1 MDFRDS
7 PEEAA
12 FRSSV
17 HSFIERELPP
27 DLRGGSSD
35 EDAEGR
41 FGGWLDKLR
50 ERHWIAPAWPTEYGG
65 GGASIT
71 EQFILNEEMAR
82 ARAPRPSGV
91 AIGFVG
97 PTIITYGTDEQ
108 KAQFLPGILRGDQW
122 CQGFSEPG
130 AGSDLASLQT
140 RAERDGDEYVVN
152 GQKIW
157 TSLAHRAQWMI
168 MLARTDRDAPKHRGI
183 SSFIV
188 DMTMPGISVRPLDNM
203 AGTHEFNEVFFDNV
217 RVPAHMR
224 IGEENRGWYVG
235 MTTLEFERSHIAAA
249 VGLERNVTDL
259 VAALR
264 ERECAHEAGPSA
276 RMEVADRCIEIN
288 VARLMAYNVFSMQKN
303 RRPIEHEASTTKLYV
318 TELTQRVF
326 RTGVKL
332 LGAYGLLRA
341 DELKRM
347 GQPLRYVPGQY
358 LYSVQQTIAGGTSEI
373 VRGVVATRSLGLPRS

>member
-1 MDFRDS
+1 MEFRDS

-12 FRSSV
+12 FRSDV
-17 HSFIERELPP
+17 RSFIGKELPP
-27 DLRGGSSD
+27 GLHGGSSD

-41 FGGWLDKLR
+41 FDGWLQKLR
-50 ERHWIAPAWPTEYGG
+50 ERQWIAPAWPKEYGG
-65 GGASIT
+65 GGASIS

-97 PTIITYGTDEQ
+97 PTIITYGSDEQ
-108 KAQFLPGILRGDQW
+108 KARFLPGILEGDQW

-140 RAERDGDEYVVN
+140 HAERDGDEYVVN

-157 TSLAHRAQWMI
+157 TSLAHRARWMI
-168 MLARTDRDAPKHRGI
+168 MLARSDRDAPKHRGI
-183 SSFIV
+183 SCFIV
-188 DMTMPGISVRPLDNM
+188 DMRTPGITVRPLQNM

-217 RVPAHMR
+217 RVPVSMR
-224 IGEENRGWYVG
+224 IGEEHRGWYVG
-235 MTTLEFERSHIAAA
+235 MTTLEFERSHIGAA

-259 VAALR
+259 VAAVR
-264 ERECAHEAGPSA
+264 EQSGA
-276 RMEVADRCIEIN
+276 RPVGASVRAEVADRCIEIG
-288 VARLMAYNVFSMQKN
+288 VATLMSQNVFSLQKN
-303 RRPIEHEASTTKLYV
+303 RMPITHQASTTKLYV

-326 RTGVKL
+326 RTGMKV
-332 LGAYGLLRA
+332 LGMYGNLRA
-341 DELKRM
+341 DDLKRLE
-347 GQPLRYVPGQY
+347 QPLRYVPGQY

>member
-1 MDFRDS
+1 MQFQDS
-7 PEEAA
+7 PEEAS
-12 FRSSV
+12 FRAGV
-17 HSFIERELPP
+17 RGFIERELPA

-41 FGGWLDKLR
+41 FQGWLAQLR
-50 ERHWIAPAWPTEYGG
+50 SRGWIAPAWPREYGG
-65 GGASIT
+65 GGAPIAD
-71 EQFILNEEMAR
+71 QFILNEEMAQ

-97 PTIITYGTDEQ
+97 PTIITYGTHEQ
-108 KAQFLPGILRGDQW
+108 KQRFLPGILEGDQW

-140 RAERDGDEYVVN
+140 RAERHGDEYLVN

-157 TSLAHRAQWMI
+157 TSLAHRARWMI

-183 SSFIV
+183 SCFIV
-188 DMTMPGISVRPLDNM
+188 DMQSPGISVRPLENM

-217 RVPAHMR
+217 RVPVDMR
-224 IGEENRGWYVG
+224 IGDENRGWYVG

-249 VGLERNVTDL
+249 VGLERNVSDL
-259 VAALR
+259 VEAAR
-264 ERECAHEAGPSA
+264 ELHPNRPPGEAA
-276 RMEVADRCIEIN
+276 RIEVAERHVEIN
-288 VARLMAYNVFSMQKN
+288 VAKLMSYNVFSMQKN
-303 RRPIEHEASTTKLYV
+303 RRPIEHEASTTKLFV

-332 LGAYGLLRA
+332 LGAYGILRA
-341 DELKRM
+341 DDLKRL

>member
-1 MDFRDS
+1 MEFRDS
-7 PEEAA
+7 LEEAD

-17 HSFIERELPP
+17 RSFIDRELPP

-50 ERHWIAPAWPTEYGG
+50 ERQWIAPAWPREYGG

-108 KAQFLPGILRGDQW
+108 KSLFLPGILRGDQW

-183 SSFIV
+183 SCFIV
-188 DMTMPGISVRPLDNM
+188 DMQTPGISVRPLENM

-217 RVPAHMR
+217 RVPADMR

-235 MTTLEFERSHIAAA
+235 MTTLEFERSHIGAA
-249 VGLERNVTDL
+249 VGLERNVSDL

-264 ERECAHEAGPSA
+264 ERQCTHVPSA
-276 RMEVADRCIEIN
+276 SARLEVTDRCIEIN

-303 RRPIEHEASTTKLYV
+303 RRPIEHEASTTKLFV

-326 RTGVKL
+326 RTGIKL

-347 GQPLRYVPGQY
+347 DEPLRYVPGQY

>member
-12 FRSSV
+12 FRASV
-17 HSFIERELPP
+17 RSFIGRELPP

-41 FGGWLDKLR
+41 FVGWLDKLR
-50 ERHWIAPAWPTEYGG
+50 ARHWIAPAWPREYGG
-65 GGASIT
+65 GGASIV
-71 EQFILNEEMAR
+71 EQFVLNEEMAR

-108 KAQFLPGILRGDQW
+108 KERFLPGILSGDQW

-140 RAERDGDEYVVN
+140 HAARDGDDYVVN

-183 SSFIV
+183 SCFIV
-188 DMTMPGISVRPLDNM
+188 DMKTPGISVRPLENM

-217 RVPAHMR
+217 RVPAEMR

-235 MTTLEFERSHIAAA
+235 MTTLEFERSHIGAA

-259 VAALR
+259 ATAVR
-264 ERECAHEAGPSA
+264 ERQCAHAASRSA

-288 VARLMAYNVFSMQKN
+288 VARLMAYNVFSLQKS

-326 RTGVKL
+326 RTGMKL

-341 DELKRM
+341 DELKGR

-358 LYSVQQTIAGGTSEI
+358 LYSVQQTLAGGTSEI

>member
-1 MDFRDS
+1 MDFRDT

-12 FRSSV
+12 FRASV
-17 HSFIERELPP
+17 RAFIGSELPP

-41 FGGWLDKLR
+41 FGGWLQKLR
-50 ERHWIAPAWPTEYGG
+50 DHGWIAPAWPKEYGG
-65 GGASIT
+65 GGASIVD
-71 EQFILNEEMAR
+71 QFILNEEMAR

-108 KAQFLPGILRGDQW
+108 KARFLPGILQGDQW

-130 AGSDLASLQT
+130 AGSDLAALQT
-140 RAERDGDEYVVN
+140 RAERDGDDYVVN

-183 SSFIV
+183 SCFIL
-188 DMTMPGISVRPLDNM
+188 DMKTPGISVRPLENM

-217 RVPAHMR
+217 RIPAQMR
-224 IGEENRGWYVG
+224 IGDENRGWYVG
-235 MTTLEFERSHIAAA
+235 MTTLEFERSHIGAA
-249 VGLERNVTDL
+249 VGLERNVADVLAAARDL
-259 VAALR
+259 PGGR
-264 ERECAHEAGPSA
+264 RRTAGL
-276 RMEVADRCIEIN
+276 RMEVTDRAIEIR
-288 VARLMAYNVFSMQKN
+288 VATLMSHNVFSLQKN
-303 RRPIEHEASTTKLYV
+303 RRPIEHEASTTKLFV

-326 RTGVKL
+326 RTGMRV
-332 LGAYGLLRA
+332 LGLYGLARA
-341 DELKRM
+341 DDLKRM
-347 GQPLRYVPGQY
+347 ELPLRYVPGQY
-358 LYSVQQTIAGGTSEI
+358 LYSVQHTIAGGTSEI
-373 VRGVVATRSLGLPRS
+373 VRGVIATRSLGLPRS

>member
-7 PEEAA
+7 AEEAA
-12 FRSSV
+12 FRATV
-17 HSFIERELPP
+17 RGVIERELPP

-35 EDAEGR
+35 EDETGR
-41 FGGWLDKLR
+41 FNAWLDKLR
-50 ERHWIAPAWPTEYGG
+50 ERSWIAPAWPREYGG
-65 GGASIT
+65 GGASIV

-82 ARAPRPSGV
+82 PRAPRPSGV

-108 KAQFLPGILRGDQW
+108 KAQFLPGILNGDQW

-130 AGSDLASLQT
+130 AGSDLASLAT
-140 RAERDGDEYVVN
+140 RAERDGDEYIVN

-168 MLARTDRDAPKHRGI
+168 MLARTDREAPKHRGI
-183 SSFIV
+183 SCFIL
-188 DMTMPGISVRPLDNM
+188 DMRTPGITIRPLENM

-217 RVPAHMR
+217 RVPASMR

-235 MTTLEFERSHIAAA
+235 MTTLEFERSHIGAA
-249 VGLERNVTDL
+249 VGLDRNVSDL
-259 VAALR
+259 VATLR
-264 ERECAHEAGPSA
+264 DGACANGRATAA
-276 RMEVADRCIEIN
+276 RNEVIDRTIEIN
-288 VARLMAYNVFSMQKN
+288 VAKLMAYNVFSLQKS

-341 DELKRM
+341 DDLKRL

-358 LYSVQQTIAGGTSEI
+358 LYSVQSTIAGGTSEI

>member
-1 MDFRDS
+1 MEFRDS
-7 PEEAA
+7 PEEAQ

-17 HSFIERELPP
+17 LSFIEHELPP

-50 ERHWIAPAWPTEYGG
+50 DRRWIAAAWPREYGG

-71 EQFILNEEMAR
+71 EQFILNEEMSR

-97 PTIITYGTDEQ
+97 PTIIAHGSGEQ
-108 KAQFLPGILRGDQW
+108 KARFLPGILKGDQW

-140 RAERDGDEYVVN
+140 RAERDGDDYVIN

-168 MLARTDRDAPKHRGI
+168 MLARSDREAPKHRGI
-183 SSFIV
+183 SCFIV
-188 DMTMPGISVRPLDNM
+188 DMKTPGISVRALENM
-203 AGTHEFNEVFFDNV
+203 AGTHEFNEVFFDSV
-217 RVPAHMR
+217 RVPACMR
-224 IGEENRGWYVG
+224 VGEENRGWYVG

-249 VGLERNVTDL
+249 VGLERNVADL
-259 VAALR
+259 VEELR
-264 ERECAHEAGPSA
+264 ERRCTHDAGAAA
-276 RMEVADRCIEIN
+276 RMEVADRWVEIN
-288 VARLMAYNVFSMQKN
+288 VARMMAYNVFSMQKN
-303 RRPIEHEASTTKLYV
+303 HRPIEHEASTTKLYV

-326 RTGVKL
+326 RTGMKL

-341 DELKRM
+341 DELKRL